1 MDKLKLGKLEK
12 VKLRDVWK
20 HEALSFTKWLAK
32 EENILNLSQETGIDI
47 EVVQTEASV
56 GSFNVDILARE
67 IDSDRKII
75 IENQLEKTDHDHLG
89 KLITYASGHDAKII
103 LWIVGEAREEHEKAI
118 EWLNENMNEDIKF
131 FLIVIEVWKI
141 GDSPYAPKFQ
151 VVSQP
156 NNWAKTIKSAS
167 NKGELTD
174 TKSLQLEF
182 WTKFNEFI
190 EGKVSFN
197 LRKPKPRHWYDI
209 SYGNSHSHISLAM
222 DSRNNFL
229 NVDIYIPNN
238 VDFFKKLL
246 EKREEIKKQLD
257 FSLEWKELP
266 ERKAC
271 RISHSILDFDLENK
285 SNWTEFYTEMIDKA
299 EKLKLVFSKYVN
311 KY

>member
-32 EENILNLSQETGIDI
+32 EENILNLSQEIGIDI
-47 EVVQTEASV
+47 EVVQIEASV

-182 WTKFNEFI
+182 STKFNCYSFFS
-190 EGKVSFN
+190 SFN
-197 LRKPKPRHWYDI
+197 FPRVIVIKPSIRMFYLESI
-209 SYGNSHSHISLAM
+209 
-222 DSRNNFL
+222 NNFL
-229 NVDIYIPNN
+229 
-238 VDFFKKLL
+238 L
-246 EKREEIKKQLD
+246 E
-257 FSLEWKELP
+257 
-266 ERKAC
+266 
-271 RISHSILDFDLENK
+271 HSIFVSDTITM
-285 SNWTEFYTEMIDKA
+285 SR
-299 EKLKLVFSKYVN
+299 
-311 KY
+311 

>member
-32 EENILNLSQETGIDI
+32 EENILNLSEEIGIDI
-47 EVVQTEASV
+47 EVVKTEASV
-56 GSFNVDILARE
+56 GNFNVDILARE
-67 IDSDRKII
+67 VDSDRKII

-89 KLITYASGHDAKII
+89 KLITYASGHAAQII

-151 VVSQP
+151 VVSEP

-197 LRKPKPRHWYDI
+197 SRKPRPQHWYDI

-222 DSRNNFL
+222 DTRNNFL
-229 NVDIYIPNN
+229 NVDVYIPDN
-238 VDFFKKLL
+238 VELFKKLL
-246 EKREEIKKQLD
+246 EKKEEIEKQIN
-257 FSLEWKELP
+257 FSLDWRELP

-271 RISHSILDFDLENK
+271 RISHSIMEFDLQNK
-285 SNWTEFYTEMIDKA
+285 SNWTEFYSEMIDKV